1 MVEGEG
7 GRFDGFVCTFSRVGA
22 FLGLSLLLFP
32 WVSERCGRCCTE
44 YLEVVSDDA
53 VWSAWMSQ

>member
-22 FLGLSLLLFP
+22 FHGAFALAVPLG
-32 WVSERCGRCCTE
+32 V
-44 YLEVVSDDA
+44 
-53 VWSAWMSQ
+53 